1 MSPSPQAV
9 IRLQGVSKVFPDV
22 PPGTPPA
29 LSSLTAD
36 VPSGLVVGLVGPDAA
51 GKTTLMRLLAGLLL
65 PTSGSVEVLGRVP
78 GSEASDEAVH
88 DVGYMPQR
96 FGLYEDLSVI
106 DNLNLHAELRGL
118 EGPARQAMFEK
129 LLTFTALK
137 PFTDRLAGKLSGGM
151 KQKLGLACALLT
163 TPRLLLLDEPG
174 VGVDPLSRRELW
186 KMVSELAVGG
196 MSVLW
201 STAYMDEAERCA
213 HVLMLDQGSLVYQG
227 PPAGFTG
234 RVAKRVFSFVPPS
247 GEARAMLARW
257 QQEPDIRDALIQGN
271 RIRVVLRNPHDGPFS
286 RKGVEL
292 HPVEPRLEDAYID
305 AVGGMDQRPSPFLP
319 VRGRGGAEEPG
330 EGRGNLSGERL
341 SPSLPRAPSLPLPK
355 IFARGREAGA
365 LSEGGAASW
374 PSAGSAGAG
383 GSHAEESAKLSNPA
397 VADTSATE
405 PSSASSPSGKHGN
418 RDSISA
424 NVFGRGGMGAR
435 GKGGESFSPET
446 FLLPSPGGSTPHPA
460 PAAQPVIRAVS
471 LTKKFGTFVAAHD
484 ITFEVQP
491 GRIFGLLGPNGAGK
505 STTFRMLCGLSR
517 PTEGECFVAG
527 MNLLTAGGAAR
538 AKLGYM
544 AQKFSLYGELT
555 VQQNMRL
562 MADLYGLERGRVK
575 PRIEQLVEA
584 LDLETFR
591 DVRAFNLPLGQ
602 KQRLAMACATLHEP
616 PVLFLDEPTS
626 GVDPRTRRE
635 FWKHINAM
643 TQNGVAV
650 LVTTHFMEEA
660 EYCDEIALVFQ
671 GGIIARGTPDELKG
685 KAPGAAKNGGAADMT
700 LEEAFI
706 AYIEEVQRKGG
717 HA

>member
-1 MSPSPQAV
+1 MSPFPQAV

-118 EGPARQAMFEK
+118 EGPARQSMFEK

-257 QQEPDIRDALIQGN
+257 QQEPGIRDALIQGN

-305 AVGGMDQRPSPFLP
+305 AVGGMDQRPSPFVP
-319 VRGRGGAEEPG
+319 VSGRGGAEDPG
-330 EGRGNLSGERL
+330 EGRGNFSGERL
-341 SPSLPRAPSLPLPK
+341 SPSLPRTPSLPLPK
-355 IFARGREAGA
+355 IFTRGREAGG
-365 LSEGGAASW
+365 LSEGGAASR
-374 PSAGSAGAG
+374 PSAESAGAG
-383 GSHAEESAKLSNPA
+383 GSHAEENAKLSNPA
-397 VADTSATE
+397 VADASATE

-435 GKGGESFSPET
+435 GKGGENFLEKS